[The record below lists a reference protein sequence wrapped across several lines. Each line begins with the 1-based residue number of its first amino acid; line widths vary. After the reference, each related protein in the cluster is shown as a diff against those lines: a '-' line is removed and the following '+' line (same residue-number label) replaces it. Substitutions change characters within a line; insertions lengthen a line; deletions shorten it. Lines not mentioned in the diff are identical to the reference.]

1 MKKKILA
8 VDDESDSLDLICTML
23 LRAGFVVVS
32 AANGAEALEIAR
44 TQRPDLIIL
53 DVMIP
58 DISGL
63 EVLKKLKFDADTQ
76 KIPVLL
82 LTALS
87 KELDRIVGLELG
99 ADDYVVKPFSPQEV
113 ILRVKILLGLN
124 QLPEPPSTDD

>member
-8 VDDESDSLDLICTML
+8 VDDDAEALGLVCTML

-32 AANGAEALEIAR
+32 AENGEEGLEIAR

-53 DVMIP
+53 DIMLP
-58 DISGL
+58 EMSGL
-63 EVLKKLKFDADTQ
+63 EVLRKLRFDSDTQ

-82 LTALS
+82 LTALA
-87 KELDRIVGLELG
+87 KEVDRIVGLELG

-113 ILRVKILLGLN
+113 VLRVKVLLGMN
-124 QLPEPPSTDD
+124 QLPEAPGKE

>member
-8 VDDESDSLDLICTML
+8 IDDDADALVLVCTML

-32 AANGAEALEIAR
+32 AENGKEGLDLAR

-53 DVMIP
+53 DVMLP
-58 DISGL
+58 ELSGL
-63 EVLKKLKFDADTQ
+63 EVLKKLKREPATD

-82 LTALS
+82 LTALA
-87 KELDRIVGLELG
+87 KEVDRIVGLELG

-113 ILRVKILLGLN
+113 VLRVKVLLGMN
-124 QLPEPPSTDD
+124 PLPPANDD